1 MFCLVTMTED
11 IHMDTVSVY
20 INGQSPETSD
30 NDKPATMAVHQNA
43 WPGMA
48 FMTAGM
54 PSTSALLVGFRSLS

>member
-1 MFCLVTMTED
+1 
-11 IHMDTVSVY
+11 MDTVSVY

-54 PSTSALLVGFRSLS
+54 PSTSALLVAFRSLS